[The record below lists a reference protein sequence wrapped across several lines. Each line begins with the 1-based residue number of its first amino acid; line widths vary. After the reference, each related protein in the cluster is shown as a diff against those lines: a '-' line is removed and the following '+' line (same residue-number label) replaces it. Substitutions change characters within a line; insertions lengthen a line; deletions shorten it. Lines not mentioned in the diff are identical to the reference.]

1 MKAVIRL
8 RTYIVLLL
16 LALIIFWGVC
26 MSLYSFFV
34 LKTAVVDEAQK
45 EVQQKLKTVRS
56 VYEDYLKSIAL
67 TFALIERDDDIQ
79 ALKNSLHLD
88 YLYWIDRDRAQ
99 TFPSEIVQ
107 AAFQEGRTFGGTRVL
122 SSAEL
127 KEQPQ
132 DFTIKVRQITPKARK
147 SDVKVLDTALGLE
160 YARPFLDH
168 QGRIDKVLCGGWIIN
183 KNFALIDRINNAVFD
198 RELYEG
204 KPVGTVT
211 IFQGDIRVATN
222 VLDDDGRRAI
232 GTQVSEE
239 VYHKVV
245 EQKKTWSDRA
255 FVVTDW
261 YLTAY
266 EPIKDIRGKIIGILY
281 VGILEKPF
289 VAVQN
294 RMFLSLLTIIL
305 LTALPTLGVSFL
317 LTNVMIRPL
326 TALAEKSKKIA
337 QGDMKTLVSADSN
350 IKEVKTL
357 TLAFDDMIE
366 KLSERE
372 QTLAETNDKLAVL
385 NKRYLDLIGFV
396 SHELKGILSSIVLNT
411 YLLQKGILGSV
422 NERQSRVLKSM
433 ARNLDYLAITVKN
446 FLNLSRIEKDEMTID
461 KQDILLKEH
470 VLESAV
476 DTFTQQADE
485 KKMRISCDVPQDLM
499 IHADPGLM
507 QIVVNNLLS
516 NAVKYGKE
524 NGEIRVRAHAV
535 DNGVEVTVYNDGM
548 PIAEVDRQKLFKKF
562 SRVVYRGMEKVKGTG
577 IGLFITKEIILRHG
591 GTLTVEP
598 GLEGNQF
605 RFTIPSV

>member
-1 MKAVIRL
+1 MKAIIRL

-16 LALIIFWGVC
+16 LALIVFWGVC

-34 LKTAVVDEAQK
+34 LKTSIIGEAQK
-45 EVQQKLKTVRS
+45 EVHLKLKTVRS
-56 VYEDYLKSIAL
+56 VYQDYLKTMVL
-67 TFALIERDDDIQ
+67 TFALIEKDDDIQ
-79 ALKNSLHLD
+79 ALKNTLQLD
-88 YLYWIDRDRAQ
+88 YLYWVDRAQ
-99 TFPSEIVQ
+99 APAFSSEIVRT
-107 AAFQEGRTFGGTRVL
+107 AFREGRSLGGTRVL
-122 SSAEL
+122 SAEEL
-127 KEQPQ
+127 KKQPQ
-132 DFTIKVRQITPKARK
+132 DFSIPIRPLAPAAGD
-147 SDVKVLDTALGLE
+147 SDGKVLDTALGLE
-160 YARPFLDH
+160 YARPFLGP
-168 QGRIDKVLCGGWIIN
+168 QGQVDKVLCGGWIIN
-183 KNFALIDRINNAVFD
+183 KNFTLIDRINDAVFD
-198 RELYEG
+198 RERYDG
-204 KPVGTVT
+204 KRVGTVT
-211 IFQGDIRVATN
+211 IFQDNIRVTTN
-222 VLDDDGRRAI
+222 VLDDAGRRAI
-232 GTQVSEE
+232 GTQVSAE

-245 EQKKTWSDRA
+245 EREETWSDRA

-266 EPIKDIRGKIIGILY
+266 EPIKNIEGKIIGIFY

-294 RMFLSLLTIIL
+294 QMFLSLLTILL

-326 TALAEKSKKIA
+326 TALAAKSKKIA
-337 QGDMKTLVSADSN
+337 QGDMKTPVPADSN
-350 IKEVKTL
+350 IREVRTL
-357 TLAFDDMIE
+357 TVAFDDMIE

-372 QTLAETNDKLAVL
+372 KTLAETNDKLAVL

-411 YLLQKGILGSV
+411 YLLQKSILGPV
-422 NERQSRVLKSM
+422 NEKQSRVLKSM

-461 KQDILLKEH
+461 KQNVLLKEH
-470 VLESAV
+470 VLESAI

-485 KKMRISCDVPQDLM
+485 KKMKISCDVPEDLM

-507 QIVVNNLLS
+507 QIVINNLLS

-524 NGEIRVRAHAV
+524 NGEIRVRAHAL
-535 DNGVEVTVYNDGM
+535 DDGVEVTVYNDGM
-548 PIAEVDRQKLFKKF
+548 PIAEVDVQKLFKKF

-577 IGLFITKEIILRHG
+577 IGLFITKEIIQRHG

-598 GLEGNQF
+598 GLDGNQF
-605 RFTIPSV
+605 RFTIQAA

>member
-1 MKAVIRL
+1 MKIVIRL

-16 LALIIFWGVC
+16 LALILFWGVC
-26 MSLYSFFV
+26 MSLYSFLV
-34 LKTAVVDEAQK
+34 LKTYIVDEAQK
-45 EVQQKLKTVRS
+45 EVQLKLKTVRT
-56 VYEDYLKSIAL
+56 VYQDYLKSMAM
-67 TFALIERDDDIQ
+67 TFALVERDDDLQ
-79 ALKNSLHLD
+79 ALKNSMKLD
-88 YLYWIDRDRAQ
+88 YLRWIDRSQEQA
-99 TFPSEIVQ
+99 FSSELVQ
-107 AAFQEGRTFGGTRVL
+107 AAFREGRVFGATRVL
-122 SSAEL
+122 SAAEL
-127 KEQPQ
+127 KGQPQ
-132 DFTIKVRQITPKARK
+132 DFSIPIRKTSKARK
-147 SDVKVLDTALGLE
+147 SDLKILDTALSLE
-160 YARPFLDH
+160 YVRPFFDDK
-168 QGRIDKVLCGGWIIN
+168 GDVDKVLCGGWIIN
-183 KNFALIDRINNAVFD
+183 KNFTLIDRIKNSVFEK
-198 RELYEG
+198 ELYEG

-211 IFQGDIRVATN
+211 IFQDDIRVATN
-222 VLDDDGRRAI
+222 VLDEEGRRAV
-232 GTQVSEE
+232 GTRVSAE

-245 EQKKTWSDRA
+245 EEKGTWIDRA

-266 EPIKDIRGKIIGILY
+266 EPIKDIQGRIIGILY

-289 VAVQN
+289 VAIQH
-294 RMFLSLLTIIL
+294 RMFVSLLTIIL
-305 LTALPTLGVSFL
+305 LTALPTLGVSVL

-337 QGDMKTLVSADSN
+337 QGDLKTPVPADS
-350 IKEVKTL
+350 IVREVQTL
-357 TLAFDDMIE
+357 TVAFDDMIE

-372 QTLAETNDKLAVL
+372 QTLAVTNDKLAVL

-411 YLLQKGILGSV
+411 YLLQKGIPGPV
-422 NERQSRVLKSM
+422 NEKQERVLKSM
-433 ARNLDYLAITVKN
+433 ARNLDYLAVTVKN

-470 VLESAV
+470 VMETAI
-476 DTFTQQADE
+476 DTFTQQADD
-485 KKMRISCDVPQDLM
+485 KKMKILCDIPENLL

-524 NGEIRVRAHAV
+524 TGEIRVRAHAV

-577 IGLFITKEIILRHG
+577 IGLFITKEIIQRHG

>member
-1 MKAVIRL
+1 MKAIIRL

-16 LALIIFWGVC
+16 LALIVFWGVC

-34 LKTAVVDEAQK
+34 LKTSIIGEAQK
-45 EVQQKLKTVRS
+45 EVHLKLKTVRS
-56 VYEDYLKSIAL
+56 VYQDYLKTMVL
-67 TFALIERDDDIQ
+67 TFALIEKDDDIQ
-79 ALKNSLHLD
+79 ALKNTLQLD
-88 YLYWIDRDRAQ
+88 YLYWVDRAQ
-99 TFPSEIVQ
+99 APAFSSEIVRT
-107 AAFQEGRTFGGTRVL
+107 AFREGRSLGGTRVL
-122 SSAEL
+122 SAEEL
-127 KEQPQ
+127 KKQPQ
-132 DFTIKVRQITPKARK
+132 DFSIPIRPLAPAAGD
-147 SDVKVLDTALGLE
+147 SDGKVLDTALGLE
-160 YARPFLDH
+160 YARPFLGP
-168 QGRIDKVLCGGWIIN
+168 QGQVDKVLCGGWIIN
-183 KNFALIDRINNAVFD
+183 KNFTLIDRINDAVFD
-198 RELYEG
+198 RERYDG
-204 KPVGTVT
+204 KRVGTVT
-211 IFQGDIRVATN
+211 IFQDNIRVTTN
-222 VLDDDGRRAI
+222 VLDDAGRRAI
-232 GTQVSEE
+232 GTQVSAE

-245 EQKKTWSDRA
+245 EREETWSDRA

-266 EPIKDIRGKIIGILY
+266 EPIKNIEGKIIGIFY

-294 RMFLSLLTIIL
+294 QMFLSLLTILL

-326 TALAEKSKKIA
+326 TAFAAKSKKIA
-337 QGDMKTLVSADSN
+337 QGDMKTPVPADSN
-350 IKEVKTL
+350 IREVRTL
-357 TLAFDDMIE
+357 TVAFDDMIE

-372 QTLAETNDKLAVL
+372 KTLAETNDKLAVL

-411 YLLQKGILGSV
+411 YLLQKSILGPV
-422 NERQSRVLKSM
+422 NEKQSRVLKSM

-461 KQDILLKEH
+461 KQNVLLKEH
-470 VLESAV
+470 VLESAI

-485 KKMRISCDVPQDLM
+485 KKMKISCDVPEDLM

-507 QIVVNNLLS
+507 QIVINNLLS

-524 NGEIRVRAHAV
+524 NGEIRVRAHAL
-535 DNGVEVTVYNDGM
+535 DDGVEVTVYNDGM
-548 PIAEVDRQKLFKKF
+548 PIAEVDVQKLFKKF

-577 IGLFITKEIILRHG
+577 IRLFITKEIIQRHG

-598 GLEGNQF
+598 GLDGNQF
-605 RFTIPSV
+605 RFTIPAA

>member
-1 MKAVIRL
+1 MKAIIRL

-16 LALIIFWGVC
+16 LALIVFWGVC

-34 LKTAVVDEAQK
+34 LKTSIIGEAQK
-45 EVQQKLKTVRS
+45 EVHLKLKTVRS
-56 VYEDYLKSIAL
+56 VYQDYLKTMVL
-67 TFALIERDDDIQ
+67 TFALIEKDDDIQ
-79 ALKNSLHLD
+79 ALKNTLQLD
-88 YLYWIDRDRAQ
+88 YLYWVDRAQ
-99 TFPSEIVQ
+99 APAFSSEIVRT
-107 AAFQEGRTFGGTRVL
+107 AFREGRSLGGTRVL
-122 SSAEL
+122 SAEEL
-127 KEQPQ
+127 KKQPQ
-132 DFTIKVRQITPKARK
+132 DFSIPIRPLAPAAGD
-147 SDVKVLDTALGLE
+147 SDGKVLDTALGLE
-160 YARPFLDH
+160 YARPFLGP
-168 QGRIDKVLCGGWIIN
+168 QGQVDKVLCGGWIIN
-183 KNFALIDRINNAVFD
+183 KNFTLIDRINDAVFD
-198 RELYEG
+198 RERYDG
-204 KPVGTVT
+204 KRVGTVT
-211 IFQGDIRVATN
+211 IFQDNIRVTTN
-222 VLDDDGRRAI
+222 VLDDAGRRAI
-232 GTQVSEE
+232 GTQVSAE

-245 EQKKTWSDRA
+245 EREETWSDRA

-266 EPIKDIRGKIIGILY
+266 EPIKNIEGKIIGIFY

-294 RMFLSLLTIIL
+294 QMFLSLLTILL

-326 TALAEKSKKIA
+326 TALAAKSKKIA
-337 QGDMKTLVSADSN
+337 QGDMKTPVPADSN
-350 IKEVKTL
+350 IREVRTL
-357 TLAFDDMIE
+357 TVAFDDMIE

-372 QTLAETNDKLAVL
+372 KTLAETNDKLAVL

-411 YLLQKGILGSV
+411 YLLQKSILGPV
-422 NERQSRVLKSM
+422 NEKQSRVLKSM

-461 KQDILLKEH
+461 KQNVLLKEH
-470 VLESAV
+470 VLESAI

-485 KKMRISCDVPQDLM
+485 KKMKISCDVPEDLM

-507 QIVVNNLLS
+507 QIVINNLLS

-524 NGEIRVRAHAV
+524 NGEIRVRAHAL
-535 DNGVEVTVYNDGM
+535 DDGVEVTVYNDGM
-548 PIAEVDRQKLFKKF
+548 PIAEVDVQKLFKKF

-577 IGLFITKEIILRHG
+577 IGLFITKEIIQRHG

-598 GLEGNQF
+598 GLDGNQF
-605 RFTIPSV
+605 RFTIPAA

>member
-16 LALIIFWGVC
+16 LALIVFWGVC

-34 LKTAVVDEAQK
+34 LKTSIIGEAQK
-45 EVQQKLKTVRS
+45 EVQLKLKTVRS
-56 VYEDYLKSIAL
+56 VYQDYLKTMVL
-67 TFALIERDDDIQ
+67 TFALIEKDDDLQ
-79 ALKNSLHLD
+79 ALRNTLHLD
-88 YLYWIDRDRAQ
+88 YLYWVDRAQ
-99 TFPSEIVQ
+99 APAFSSEIVRT
-107 AAFQEGRTFGGTRVL
+107 AFREGRSLGGTRVL
-122 SSAEL
+122 SAEEL
-127 KEQPQ
+127 KRQPQ
-132 DFTIKVRQITPKARK
+132 DFSIPIRPLAPAAGD
-147 SDVKVLDTALGLE
+147 SDGKVLDTALGLE
-160 YARPFLDH
+160 YVRPFLGP
-168 QGRIDKVLCGGWIIN
+168 QGHVDKVLCGGWIIN
-183 KNFALIDRINNAVFD
+183 KNFTLIDRINDAVFD
-198 RELYEG
+198 REMYDG
-204 KPVGTVT
+204 KRVGTVT
-211 IFQGDIRVATN
+211 IFQDNIRVTTN
-222 VLDDDGRRAI
+222 VLDDAGRRAI
-232 GTQVSEE
+232 GTQVSAE

-245 EQKKTWSDRA
+245 ERKETWSDRA

-266 EPIKDIRGKIIGILY
+266 EPLKNIEGKIIGILY

-294 RMFLSLLTIIL
+294 QMFLSLLTILL

-326 TALAEKSKKIA
+326 TALAAKSKKIA
-337 QGDMKTLVSADSN
+337 QGDMKTPVQADSN
-350 IKEVKTL
+350 IREVRTL

-411 YLLQKGILGSV
+411 YLLQKSILGPV
-422 NERQSRVLKSM
+422 NERQSRVLRSM

-476 DTFTQQADE
+476 DTFTQQAEE
-485 KKMRISCDVPQDLM
+485 KKMKISCDVPQNLM

-507 QIVVNNLLS
+507 QIVINNLLS

-524 NGEIRVRAHAV
+524 NGDIRVRAHAI
-535 DNGVEVTVYNDGM
+535 DDGVEVTVYNDGM
-548 PIAEVDRQKLFKKF
+548 PIAEVDLQKLFKKF

-577 IGLFITKEIILRHG
+577 IGLFITKEIIQRHG

-605 RFTIPSV
+605 RFTIPSA